1 MVNKVLVSIEDDCT
15 RKYKLFI
22 LFLINLMYLAG
33 ACFQISN
40 GYLTVGDLLLL
51 FLSFSFAIGSV
62 CVLASQNASFLSRL
76 PAALSVPFFSPI
88 FLCVLSMSMVSDA
101 NSLFWQAIPI
111 VILSLVIMLTC
122 YEYSTIDF
130 DKLPSKL
137 SADLFKRVGSRHF
150 VLRRGVNVLQFSSL
164 RDDDSWFF
172 SGKFWVIQKVF
183 LVIFG
188 LTAFISFGV
197 VRNGAGWYAIALL
210 MSLLSFLVQPYL
222 LILAIHTKLVLLK
235 GQGRI

>member
-1 MVNKVLVSIEDDCT
+1 MVSRVLISNEDHYT

-22 LFLINLMYLAG
+22 LLPINLMYLAG
-33 ACFQISN
+33 AYFQISN
-40 GYLTVGDLLLL
+40 GDLAVGDLFLL

-62 CVLASQNASFLSRL
+62 CVLASRNASFLSRL

-88 FLCVLSMSMVSDA
+88 FLCALSMSMVSDA

-111 VILSLVIMLTC
+111 VMLSLVIMLTC

-130 DKLPSKL
+130 DGLPPKL
-137 SADLFKRVGSRHF
+137 SADLFKRVGNRHF
-150 VLRRGVNVLQFSSL
+150 VLRRGVNVLQLSSL
-164 RDDDSWFF
+164 RDDESWFL
-172 SGKFWVIQKVF
+172 SGKFWIIQKIF

-188 LTAFISFGV
+188 LTAFVSFGM
-197 VRNGAGWYAIALL
+197 VRNGAGWYTIALL

-222 LILAIHTKLVLLK
+222 LILAIHAKLVYLK